1 MSPRLRALYR
11 HPVFS
16 IAALVVGLALMFG
29 APLLAQHEH
38 GTPPPETHA
47 EEGATTHATEE
58 GATTHAAEA
67 AHEGE
72 GGHEGGTIHPPT
84 LVTLTAGL
92 IEGHEVHASEEA
104 KHPVAR
110 FILRYQ
116 APIFSFL
123 IIIILSTLCIL
134 GARAMTM
141 VPGRFQNVIEWA
153 IEGLDNFIGGVLG
166 PEGRRFV
173 PFLGTLFLYIYLQNV
188 FGLIP
193 LMFTPT
199 SMIES
204 TASLAI
210 CVFLY
215 VQWTAVRMNGIG
227 GYLRHLAGD
236 PHDLTGWL
244 MSPLLFPLHVIGEL
258 ARPLSLSLR
267 LFGNMMGEETLIA
280 VFVGLGITVLAFT
293 HLPIGVP
300 LQVPFMFL
308 ALLTT
313 LIQALVFT
321 LLSTIYFALVLPH
334 HEEEAH

>member
-1 MSPRLRALYR
+1 MISPRVKAWTR
-11 HPVFS
+11 HPAFS
-16 IAALVVGLALMFG
+16 VIALVFGLALIFG
-29 APLLAQHEH
+29 TPILAQHEDDTVA
-38 GTPPPETHA
+38 TP
-47 EEGATTHATEE
+47 HATSTADHE
-58 GATTHAAEA
+58 TTPAHA
-67 AHEGE
+67 E
-72 GGHEGGTIHPPT
+72 GGHEEGTIHPPT
-84 LVTLTAGL
+84 LVSIAAGL
-92 IEGHEVHASEEA
+92 LEGHAVHESKDALNPA
-104 KHPVAR
+104 AR

-116 APIFSFL
+116 APIFSL
-123 IIIILSTLCIL
+123 IIIIILCTICIA
-134 GARAMTM
+134 GARRMQM
-141 VPGRFQNVIEWA
+141 IPGPLQNLVEWA
-153 IEGLDNFIGGVLG
+153 LEGLDNFIGGVLG
-166 PEGRRFV
+166 PDGRQFV

-215 VQWTAVRMNGIG
+215 VQFTAVRMNGIV

-236 PHDLTGWL
+236 PQDLTGWL

-280 VFVGLGITVLAFT
+280 VFIGLGITVLSFT

-334 HEEEAH
+334 KHHEEGAH

>member
-1 MSPRLRALYR
+1 MTRQELRRLAR
-11 HPVFS
+11 HPVV
-16 IAALVVGLALMFG
+16 AGLGLVFGLALLFG
-29 APLLAQHEH
+29 TPILAQHGNEAA
-38 GTPPPETHA
+38 PSSA
-47 EEGATTHATEE
+47 E
-58 GATTHAAEA
+58 THAAEA
-67 AHEGE
+67 APHHEE
-72 GGHEGGTIHPPT
+72 GTVHPPT
-84 LVTLTAGL
+84 LVSIAAGL
-92 IEGHEVHASEEA
+92 IEGRAVHESKDAVHPA
-104 KHPVAR
+104 AR

-116 APIFSFL
+116 APIFSLL
-123 IIIILSTLCIL
+123 IIIILSTLCIA

-141 VPGRFQNVIEWA
+141 VPGRFQNVVEWA

-166 PEGRRFV
+166 SEGRRFV
-173 PFLGTLFLYIYLQNV
+173 PFLGTLFLYIYFQNV

-215 VQWTAVRMNGIG
+215 VQWTAVRMNGVV

-236 PHDLTGWL
+236 PQDLTGYL

-280 VFVGLGITVLAFT
+280 VFIGLGISVLSFT
-293 HLPIGVP
+293 HLPVGVP

-334 HEEEAH
+334 PHEEGAH

>member
-1 MSPRLRALYR
+1 MR
-11 HPVFS
+11 HPAFS
-16 IAALVVGLALMFG
+16 VVALIFGLALLFG
-29 APLLAQHEH
+29 TPILAQHEDTESPSGH
-38 GTPPPETHA
+38 EAVPAHA
-47 EEGATTHATEE
+47 
-58 GATTHAAEA
+58 
-67 AHEGE
+67 E
-72 GGHEGGTIHPPT
+72 GGHEEGTVHPPT
-84 LVTLTAGL
+84 LVSIAASL
-92 IEGHEVHASEEA
+92 IEGHAVHEA
-104 KHPVAR
+104 KDAMHPAAR
-110 FILRYQ
+110 FLLRYQ
-116 APIFSFL
+116 APLFSLL
-123 IIIILSTLCIL
+123 IIIILSTICIL

-141 VPGRFQNVIEWA
+141 VPGRLQNVVEWA
-153 IEGLDNFIGGVLG
+153 IEGLDNFIDGVLG
-166 PEGRRFV
+166 PEGRQFV

-215 VQWTAVRMNGIG
+215 VQWTAVRMNGVL

-236 PHDLTGWL
+236 PQDLTGWL

-280 VFVGLGITVLAFT
+280 VFIGLGITVLSFT
-293 HLPIGVP
+293 HLPIGLP

-334 HEEEAH
+334 PHHEEGAH

>member
-1 MSPRLRALYR
+1 MISLRLRSWIR
-11 HPVFS
+11 HPAFS
-16 IAALVVGLALMFG
+16 IVALIFGLALLFG
-29 APLLAQHEH
+29 TPILAQHEDTPAPPHATSVSDQEAVPAH
-38 GTPPPETHA
+38 GEAGH
-47 EEGATTHATEE
+47 EEGTV
-58 GATTHAAEA
+58 
-67 AHEGE
+67 
-72 GGHEGGTIHPPT
+72 HPPT
-84 LVTLTAGL
+84 LVSIAAGL
-92 IEGHEVHASEEA
+92 IEGHAVHESKDAV
-104 KHPVAR
+104 HPVAR

-116 APIFSFL
+116 APIFSLL

-134 GARAMTM
+134 GARSMKM
-141 VPGRFQNVIEWA
+141 IPGPLQNLVEWA
-153 IEGLDNFIGGVLG
+153 LESLDNFIGGVLG

-173 PFLGTLFLYIYLQNV
+173 PFLGTLFLYIYFQNV

-215 VQWTAVRMNGIG
+215 VQWTAVRMNGVV

-236 PHDLTGWL
+236 PQDLTGWL

-280 VFVGLGITVLAFT
+280 VFIGLGITVLSFT

-334 HEEEAH
+334 SHHDEEAH